1 MSGTSAA
8 IAVEIVKTTA
18 SRVVRS
24 ATIFLV
30 AAVVVLAGS
39 LTLAAERGNE
49 QVLAQLGPLANADGW
64 DRFLGVAAQVT
75 AAGGVLG
82 FGVVLSWMI
91 GREFA
96 DGTVAGLFAL
106 PVSRSVVAMAK
117 LASYALWATGVAVVL
132 VLLLAVGGV
141 ALGLGQVDAEALD
154 GLGRQ
159 LTLMVLSAGLAVP
172 AAWAATLGRG
182 LLPGIATTI
191 GTIVVAQ
198 VFVVAGTGAWFPLA
212 APALW
217 ALHPDEVTSGQLALS
232 TLVPLGFGWAT
243 LVAWRRLQLD

>member
-1 MSGTSAA
+1 MSGTNAA

-18 SRVVRS
+18 SGVVRS

-30 AAVVVLAGS
+30 AGIVALAGS
-39 LTLAAERGNE
+39 LTWAAERGNE
-49 QVLAQLGPLANADGW
+49 QVLAQLGGLANAEGW

-82 FGVVLSWMI
+82 FGVVLSWMV

-106 PVSRSVVAMAK
+106 PVSRSAVALAK
-117 LASYALWATGVAVVL
+117 LASYALWAVAVAAILV
-132 VLLLAVGGV
+132 VLLAIGGV
-141 ALGLGQVDAEALD
+141 VLGLGRVDAEALD

-191 GTIVVAQ
+191 GIIVVAQ
-198 VFVVAGTGAWFPLA
+198 VLVIAGTGAWFPLA

-217 ALHPDEVTSGQLALS
+217 ALEPDEVSSGQLALS
-232 TLVPLGFGWAT
+232 TLVPLVVGWAT